1 VPIKLS
7 KAFQDVPNAPS
18 FSLGV
23 SSQESGDSLTDSIAA
38 EAVRQADEVVRK
50 KEERRRQRT
59 HYGDTSDDDTLE
71 TPLEYRMYHN
81 INIATANKFI
91 ASREAKHLYNH
102 LCTWRTRDASL
113 SPVIFDNGNIK
124 ATA

>member
-1 VPIKLS
+1 
-7 KAFQDVPNAPS
+7 
-18 FSLGV
+18 LGV

-50 KEERRRQRT
+50 KKEERRRQRT

-71 TPLEYRMYHN
+71 TPLECRMYPN

-91 ASREAKHLYNH
+91 ASREAEHLYNH
-102 LCTWRTRDASL
+102 VCTWRTRDASL

-124 ATA
+124 ATASEIATSIAPCRHA